1 MLRRRI
7 VVGLLA
13 LTVTLAAAAPAVA
26 GGRSDAFA
34 GRPAGVFLSR
44 LWTQVFEL
52 LEDLLAPAAPRGPKA
67 SVAADDGGAPPPQP
81 ASRGGMDPNG

>member
-1 MLRRRI
+1 MRRRRA

-13 LTVTLAAAAPAVA
+13 LTVMLTAAAPAVA
-26 GGRSDAFA
+26 AGRSDAFA
-34 GRPAGVFLSR
+34 GRPAGAILSR

-67 SVAADDGGAPPPQP
+67 SVAADAPPPP
-81 ASRGGMDPNG
+81 PPSRGGMDPNG